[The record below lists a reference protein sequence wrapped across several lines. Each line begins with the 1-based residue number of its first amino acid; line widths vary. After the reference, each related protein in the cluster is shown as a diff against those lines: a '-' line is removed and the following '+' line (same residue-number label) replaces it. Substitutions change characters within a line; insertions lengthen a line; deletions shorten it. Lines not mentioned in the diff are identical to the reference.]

1 MRGSRAHVACENRK
15 KTAVWFAE
23 NDLGGSPEISEKK
36 PEESPILM
44 NIPII
49 SGSVPR
55 AQKVCVYGPEGVGK
69 TTFGAQFPKPLFLD
83 LERGSCA

>member
-1 MRGSRAHVACENRK
+1 
-15 KTAVWFAE
+15 
-23 NDLGGSPEISEKK
+23 
-36 PEESPILM
+36 M